1 MITLTWSTEPDHH
14 SPSGVR
20 HVLRTADFPA
30 HHFSPLCADDRVGV
44 CSICAAD
51 HSGRRPWRARFFIGY
66 DEIWVQDGTAV
77 KAMRLLEQELCKRS
91 IGLFGADDLE
101 FVR

>member
-14 SPSGVR
+14 SPSGVC

-44 CSICAAD
+44 CSYY
-51 HSGRRPWRARFFIGY
+51 GKRTWRACFFIGY
-66 DEIWVQDGTAV
+66 DNIWVQAGTAA
-77 KAMRLLEQELCKRS
+77 KAMRLLERELCKRS
-91 IGLFGADDLE
+91 VGLFGADDLE